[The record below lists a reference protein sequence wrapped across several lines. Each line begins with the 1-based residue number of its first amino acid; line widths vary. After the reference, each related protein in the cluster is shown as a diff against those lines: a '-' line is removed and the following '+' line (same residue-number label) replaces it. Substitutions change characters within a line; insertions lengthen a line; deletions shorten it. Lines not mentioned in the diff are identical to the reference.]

1 MVIVRTQM
9 INVNDSDAETVERL
23 KKWWADNGKTTVAGL
38 VIGLGSVF
46 GWGGYQSYQAEMAE
60 AASSLYQLITSSATA
75 DRMEDVRRHGER
87 LMSEHPS
94 SGYAA
99 LTALFL
105 SKAALVDK
113 QSDEARAHLQWVL
126 ENAKLEELKSVARLR
141 LARLA
146 LDAGNV
152 EEAWGLISSVEAGK
166 FANLYASVRGD
177 ILLAQ
182 GKPNDARAAYEEALE
197 ATGAGG
203 PEFQHIRMKLDDLGT
218 LNVSDSATNG

>member
-1 MVIVRTQM
+1 M

-23 KKWWADNGKTTVAGL
+23 KKWWTDNGKTTVAGL

-60 AASSLYQLITSSATA
+60 AASSLYQLVTSSATA

-87 LMSEHPS
+87 LMSEHPG

-126 ENAKLEELKSVARLR
+126 KNAKIEELKSVARLR

-146 LDAGNV
+146 LDAGNAD
-152 EEAWGLISSVEAGK
+152 EAWSLISSVEAGK

-182 GKPNDARAAYEEALE
+182 GKPNDARAAYEEAL
-197 ATGAGG
+197 ATMGVGG
-203 PEFQHIRMKLDDLGT
+203 PEFQRIRMKLDDLGT